1 MMSIDVGICR
11 FENLLT
17 FFCSSGKSRLVREE
31 DEHEDVDEDDP
42 RISFTGVKSAKRKVM
57 FNETLPMI

>member
-1 MMSIDVGICR
+1 MR

-17 FFCSSGKSRLVREE
+17 FSFSSGKSRLVREE

-42 RISFTGVKSAKRKVM
+42 RISFTGVKSAKRKVL